1 MVPLLLVCKTIV
13 EWIFWPWFDFKKALA
28 IWTNHKSIFAKNNR
42 SSRKN
47 RDNIALRF
55 RYSCCCCFFSIY
67 KDMFSHILL
76 IFSCLSGWY
85 AKQFIYET
93 VDLIKEF
100 IVKQGKKETFE
111 RLQNPKKLPKNRHV
125 YRIQENKLN
134 HAKCPRYSILALTV
148 DLQVF
153 VSQEK

>member
-1 MVPLLLVCKTIV
+1 MVLLLLVCKTVV

-28 IWTNHKSIFAKNNR
+28 IWTNHKPIFAKNNR

-47 RDNIALRF
+47 RDNIAFRF

-67 KDMFSHILL
+67 KDMFSHILFRASVADMRNNL
-76 IFSCLSGWY
+76 FM
-85 AKQFIYET
+85 KQSIQLRSLLWNRE
-93 VDLIKEF
+93 KN
-100 IVKQGKKETFE
+100 ETFE
-111 RLQNPKKLPKNRHV
+111 RLRNPKKLPKNRHV